1 MPSWLFCI
9 PSVLGFQI
17 GSFVLLADRHTLLNR
32 LVFLTSLAV
41 SLWNLENVWELAS
54 LPPAWAFWVRLGGVF
69 LPVLSLHVLVAW
81 QGRST
86 RRLTAFLAV
95 EYLWAALLVATGS
108 HLLFLPPAPTVP
120 QSAGPALPPYIL
132 TPAFVSYTLYFSA
145 AVFVS
150 ARLLWGEFHQ
160 ARGSERTKVA
170 LVASTSLAAILSAAL
185 GIFYHQGYPFHAL
198 NTVSTLI
205 YLAALAWAVV
215 RYRFGNPSLLLR
227 SGAVYSLA
235 LSLVAGAYVSLIV
248 FLASWLQARQQ
259 WDPLV
264 VAFFCVLVAGPLFYP
279 MQEGVLGVLRR
290 FFPLPRD
297 LYYAGLKHF
306 LQEANILMPLPE
318 LAGYLVSRL
327 TALFEVSCA
336 GLAVRPLRSPA
347 FLAYVATPGGL
358 PALLPL
364 QSGSGQG
371 RDWNLPHLRQQTGLP
386 FVSLTPLV
394 GRTRQ
399 MGLLALGRHPDGS
412 HLTSEEREVLS
423 ALLRQAGVA
432 LENAELY
439 EELAEARNHCLTVI
453 QSTANAL
460 LVVGPDG
467 SIEDLNQAAARLFGP
482 LASLGGQP
490 VEDATGVPGLG
501 RLVRQAI
508 QDRAPLVGREVSLPG
523 PKGEPVP
530 YAVNVSPLLDQSGEE
545 CSGAVV
551 VLSDLSPTR
560 AMERQVERAERLSAL
575 GQLTAGLAHELRN
588 GLNKIAGY
596 AAMLAD
602 SLEPADPRRRFP
614 EGILED
620 AADLET
626 MLQRFLAFARE
637 EKLSVSA
644 FSLPDL
650 LDRVLLALQPEL
662 RTRRIELVAQMDR
675 DVPLVEGDQ
684 ARLAQAF
691 TNVLLNAVEA
701 MGQGGTLTVGLR
713 EVPEGLEVRVTDTGP
728 GIPQDQQEL
737 VFNPFFTTKPQGT
750 GLGLS
755 ITHRI
760 VTSHG
765 GTIRLDSAPG
775 RGTTVVLVLPRGER
789 PSEME
794 AFS

>member
-1 MPSWLFCI
+1 MPNWLFFI

-17 GSFVLLADRHTLLNR
+17 GSFVLLADRHSLLNR

-54 LPPAWAFWVRLGGVF
+54 LPPAGAFWVRLGGIF
-69 LPVLSLHVLVAW
+69 LPVLSLHVLLAW
-81 QGRST
+81 QGRPT
-86 RRLTAFLAV
+86 RRLHAFLAV
-95 EYLWAALLVATGS
+95 EYLWAGLLVATGPR
-108 HLLFLPPAPTVP
+108 LLFLAPSPATAPTG
-120 QSAGPALPPYIL
+120 AGLLPYVL
-132 TPAFVSYTLYFSA
+132 TPAFVSYTLYFLA
-145 AVFVS
+145 AACVS
-150 ARLLWGEFHQ
+150 ARLLWGEFRQ
-160 ARGSERTKVA
+160 ARGPERTKVA
-170 LVASTSLAAILSAAL
+170 LVAASSVAAILSAAL
-185 GIFYHQGYPFHAL
+185 GIFYHRGYPFHAL
-198 NTVSTLI
+198 NAVSTLI
-205 YLAALAWAVV
+205 YLASLAWAVV
-215 RYRFGNPSLLLR
+215 RYRFGNPSLPLR
-227 SGAVYSLA
+227 TGAVYSLA
-235 LSLVAGAYVSLIV
+235 LSLVVGAYISLV
-248 FLASWLQARQQ
+248 VLLTSWLQARQN

-264 VAFFCVLVAGPLFYP
+264 VAFFCVLLAGPLFYP
-279 MQEGVLGVLRR
+279 LQESLLGLLRR

-306 LQEANILMPLPE
+306 LQDANVLMPLPE
-318 LAGYLVSRL
+318 LSGYLVSRL
-327 TALFEVSCA
+327 TALFELSCA

-347 FLAYVATPGGL
+347 FLAYVATPGGF

-364 QSGSGQG
+364 QSNSARSREWG
-371 RDWNLPHLRQQTGLP
+371 LAHLRQQTGLP
-386 FVSLTPLV
+386 FVTLVPLV

-412 HLTSEEREVLS
+412 HLTPEEREVLG

-439 EELAEARNHCLTVI
+439 EELAAARNHCLTVI

-460 LVVGPDG
+460 VVVGPDG
-467 SIEDLNQAAARLFGP
+467 AVEDLNQAAVRLFGP

-490 VEDATGVPGLG
+490 VEDATGVSGLDD
-501 RLVRQAI
+501 LVRRAI
-508 QDRAPLVGREVSLPG
+508 EDRAPLAGQEISLPG

-551 VLSDLSPTR
+551 VLSDLSPIRT
-560 AMERQVERAERLSAL
+560 MERQVERAERLSAL

-588 GLNKIAGY
+588 GLNKISGY

-602 SLEPADPRRRFP
+602 ELPPADPRRRFP

-620 AADLET
+620 AAELET

-637 EKLSVSA
+637 EKLSVST

-662 RTRRIELVAQMDR
+662 RTRRIKLVTRIDR
-675 DVPLVEGDQ
+675 SVSPIQGDQ

-701 MGQGGTLTVGLR
+701 MGKGGTLTVGLQAT
-713 EVPEGLEVRVTDTGP
+713 PEGLEVRVSDTGP
-728 GIPQDQQEL
+728 GIPRDQQEL
-737 VFNPFFTTKPQGT
+737 VFNPFFTTKPEGT

-760 VTSHG
+760 VTGHG
-765 GTIRLDSAPG
+765 GTLRLDSEPG
-775 RGTTVVLVLPRGER
+775 RGTTVVLSLPGEG
-789 PSEME
+789 
-794 AFS
+794 